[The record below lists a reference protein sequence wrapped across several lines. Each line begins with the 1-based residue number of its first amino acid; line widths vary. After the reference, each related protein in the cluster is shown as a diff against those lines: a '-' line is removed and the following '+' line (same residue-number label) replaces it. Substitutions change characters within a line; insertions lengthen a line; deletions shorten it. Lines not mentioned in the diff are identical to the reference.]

1 MHVKF
6 HKIGASETVGCC
18 GHASHPRALC
28 RKRGWVTRRVAS
40 CFMDLSRLLPPWLDV
55 AGALFGL
62 LDVALAACDAMRFL

>member
-1 MHVKF
+1 MLRTRIAPACLVPQ
-6 HKIGASETVGCC
+6 T
-18 GHASHPRALC
+18 
-28 RKRGWVTRRVAS
+28 GWVTRRVAS